1 MSVKCIEIISKM
13 KELAPPKLAESWDN
27 VGLLVGDSNM
37 RVEKILIS
45 LDATK
50 DVVDEAISN
59 EVDMILTHHPIIFKG
74 VKHINTSTVIG
85 RKLIKLIKNDICVYS
100 AHTNLDSA
108 SEGLSV
114 LLADKLKLNDSDI
127 LEPNNN
133 FDVLDLCGTGR
144 IGYLEEMTLE
154 ELSHYVKD
162 KLNLERV
169 RVIGNLDKRI
179 KKVAVSPGSSMEFAE
194 TAYKN
199 GADVYITG
207 DIKYHDAMDYQE
219 KGMALIDAGH
229 FGTENIVLPMF
240 EQYIKKCFGEQLQ
253 IITSKINKD
262 PFIIK

>member
-1 MSVKCIEIISKM
+1 MSVKCEEIINKLE
-13 KELAPPKLAESWDN
+13 ELAPPKLAESWDN
-27 VGLLVGDSNM
+27 VGLLVGDSNQAIDK
-37 RVEKILIS
+37 VLIS

-50 DVVDEAISN
+50 DVVDEAIN
-59 EVDMILTHHPIIFKG
+59 NKVDMIITHHPIIFKG
-74 VKHINTSTVIG
+74 VKHVNTSTVIG

-114 LLADKLKLNDSDI
+114 LLADKLQLNDSDI
-127 LEPNNN
+127 LESNNN

-154 ELSHYVKD
+154 ELSYYVKEM
-162 KLNLERV
+162 LNIKSV
-169 RVIGNLDKRI
+169 RVIGSLDKKI
-179 KKVAVSPGSSMEFAE
+179 KKVAVSPGSSMEFAD

-207 DIKYHDAMDYQE
+207 DIKYHDAVEYKE

-240 EQYIKKCFGEQLQ
+240 TQYIRQCFGDHLE